1 MGCDYVSDNLWVD
14 IIYEREEGTE
24 GGSRRER
31 ERERER
37 ERKREKS
44 TYRKC
49 ILKLFLG
56 TQERCMGTR
65 KQYFFNAIC

>member
-14 IIYEREEGTE
+14 IIYEREGGTE

-37 ERKREKS
+37 EKAREK
-44 TYRKC
+44 Y
-49 ILKLFLG
+49 LP
-56 TQERCMGTR
+56 
-65 KQYFFNAIC
+65 